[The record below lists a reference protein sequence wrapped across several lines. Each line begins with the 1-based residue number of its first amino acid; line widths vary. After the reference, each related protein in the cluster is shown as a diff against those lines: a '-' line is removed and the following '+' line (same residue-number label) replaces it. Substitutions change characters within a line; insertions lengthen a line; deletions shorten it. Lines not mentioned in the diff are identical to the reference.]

1 MRNIPAAHKIRHIEP
16 EDIHLDHIR
25 RGDRILDPT
34 GNSKLKESGLVPAQS
49 DGSWRI
55 AEVDQG
61 DKPSSEVVV
70 YE

>member
-1 MRNIPAAHKIRHIEP
+1 LNPRTFISIISVEVT
-16 EDIHLDHIR
+16 
-25 RGDRILDPT
+25 GFSTPT